1 MATHLAARLV
11 WHDRGWDGRI
21 CNAPKDNGWCIRYEW
36 VREARDDQA
45 EAQRCGKP
53 VTQDVLPPC
62 QHDTNAFASSELLNV
77 IMKIDPGRQP
87 SPYPQRESVIFSA
100 E

>member
-36 VREARDDQA
+36 VREERDDQA

-62 QHDTNAFASSELLNV
+62 PFSPGWEGIGSASAVMHS
-77 IMKIDPGRQP
+77 
-87 SPYPQRESVIFSA
+87 
-100 E
+100 